1 LSELGYKIGVVSK
14 KRWNHFKKKKDKI
27 KKAYE
32 SLSRFNITPDQGIKM
47 GLNIRKD
54 GIRRSATE
62 LLSFPDISFDKIIEI
77 WPVLGKIDP
86 KIATQIEIE
95 CQYSVYI
102 ERQRNDINIYRKD
115 SQLKIPKN
123 INYSSVGSLS
133 NEAKEVLIRA
143 KPETIAQASSLPGI
157 TPAAIGAVIVYM
169 RQMAA

>member
-1 LSELGYKIGVVSK
+1 
-14 KRWNHFKKKKDKI
+14 
-27 KKAYE
+27 
-32 SLSRFNITPDQGIKM
+32 M

-62 LLSFPDISFDKIIEI
+62 LLSFPDISFDKIIKI

-169 RQMAA
+169 RQIAA